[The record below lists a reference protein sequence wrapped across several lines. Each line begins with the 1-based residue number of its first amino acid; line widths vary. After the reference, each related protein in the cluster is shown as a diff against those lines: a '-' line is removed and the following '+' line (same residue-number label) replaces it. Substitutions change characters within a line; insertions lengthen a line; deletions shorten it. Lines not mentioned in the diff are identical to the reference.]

1 MWKVIIA
8 DDELVI
14 LNGLKKLLDW
24 KALNVEI
31 VGDAVDGRELMEEI
45 AAREPD
51 IVISDI
57 KMPHMT
63 GLDVI
68 KACSSWSRGPKF
80 IFVSGYEEFAFAKDA
95 VRYGAV
101 DYLLKPVGIE
111 DFENAVKKA
120 ISQIEDKNTAD
131 IFREE
136 RDELQQM
143 FQKMN
148 DGYEYAEEELYQR
161 FEKEKINCENGFFV
175 GVCFSLIVDDV
186 LRQRMS
192 YEQMGLLRFSVYNKI
207 AEQFRKRRLGFLIKK
222 EEYFCDM
229 MAVLPTENKEDYVKT
244 QLLPIKTLVESE
256 MNVRLCMGVGAP
268 ADAIGLWKNS
278 YKSAKF
284 ACELYY
290 FDEQAVIDFGR
301 INREY
306 KVSFDDFN
314 QICED
319 VFQKIAARDAG
330 AMDSIKSALAAIEAI
345 HYGNRYAA
353 VNRVLLFT
361 GALLEKLFVVDLVDG
376 DFSQRQ
382 NEVQE
387 SIRYMDTWREL
398 CGWLLP
404 YYERLI
410 EEINARNKNKTSS
423 EIMRVK
429 KYINEHYNEDLSLKE
444 LAEVACVSQ
453 NYFSSLFK
461 KETGENYKSYVTKIR
476 MEEAMRLVLGTEM
489 KTYEIAEAVGYNN
502 VRRFVDAFKAIYK
515 ISPMDYRKANS

>member
-1 MWKVIIA
+1 MWKVILA
-8 DDELVI
+8 DDEQVI

-24 KALNVEI
+24 NALGAEI
-31 VGDAVDGRELMEEI
+31 IGAALDGKSLLEEI
-45 AAREPD
+45 KANEPD

-57 KMPHMT
+57 KMPGMT

-68 KACSSWSRGPKF
+68 KACSQWSRAPKF
-80 IFVSGYEEFAFAKDA
+80 IFISGYEEFAYARDA
-95 VRYGAV
+95 VSYGAV

-120 ISQIEDKNTAD
+120 ISQIEDKNTVNM
-131 IFREE
+131 FRDEK
-136 RDELQQM
+136 DELQQM

-161 FEKEKINCENGFFV
+161 FEKEKIDCENRFFA

-186 LRQRMS
+186 LKQQMS

-207 AEQFRKRRLGFLIKK
+207 AEQFRSRRLGFLIKK

-229 MAVLPTENKEDYVKT
+229 MAVLPLEHREDYVES
-244 QLLPIKTLVESE
+244 LLTPILEQVTRD

-278 YKSAKF
+278 FKSAKF
-284 ACELYY
+284 ACELFY
-290 FDEQAVIDFGR
+290 FDELPVIDFCQ
-301 INREY
+301 IHREY

-314 QICED
+314 QICET
-319 VFQKIAARDAG
+319 VFQKIASRDG
-330 AMDSIKSALAAIEAI
+330 SAIESIQAALSAIESI

-376 DFSQRQ
+376 DFGQRQ

-387 SIRYMDTWREL
+387 NIRYMSTYREL
-398 CGWLLP
+398 CHWLTG
-404 YYERLI
+404 YYEVLI
-410 EEINARNKNKTSS
+410 REINTHNKNKSS
-423 EIMRVK
+423 AEIMRVK
-429 KYINEHYNEDLSLKE
+429 TYINEHYKEDLSLKE

-476 MEEAMRLVLGTEM
+476 MEEAMRLVLRTDM

-502 VRRFVDAFKAIYK
+502 VRRFVDAFKAIYR